1 MALIIHML
9 FPVIIVAKNLYFVNS
24 RKSAHPVM
32 NAINVA
38 TRFFALNC
46 LADVAVA
53 LNAVVCDGNVEM
65 ELALLILLLTCL
77 KLGDVDTR
85 TWFVLME
92 RCGGKLVGEKAT
104 AADAKKRYGSA
115 DFILELSGVL
125 DCITVAE
132 AIFNDYARAA
142 AAGLHLSCTWH
153 LAWRSVYELMARLH
167 A

>member
-46 LADVAVA
+46 LADVVAVA
-53 LNAVVCDGNVEM
+53 LNAVVFDGNVEI
-65 ELALLILLLTCL
+65 ELTSLILLLTCL
-77 KLGDVDTR
+77 KLLGEVDTR

-92 RCGGKLVGEKAT
+92 RCCGKLAGEKAT
-104 AADAKKRYGSA
+104 AADARKRYGSA
-115 DFILELSGVL
+115 DFIMELSG
-125 DCITVAE
+125 C
-132 AIFNDYARAA
+132 
-142 AAGLHLSCTWH
+142 
-153 LAWRSVYELMARLH
+153 
-167 A
+167 

>member
-1 MALIIHML
+1 ML

-32 NAINVA
+32 KAMNVA

-53 LNAVVCDGNVEM
+53 LSAVDFDGNVEM
-65 ELALLILLLTCL
+65 ELTLLILLLTCL
-77 KLGDVDTR
+77 KLGETR
-85 TWFVLME
+85 TWCVLME

-115 DFILELSGVL
+115 DFIVELSVK
-125 DCITVAE
+125 E
-132 AIFNDYARAA
+132 
-142 AAGLHLSCTWH
+142 
-153 LAWRSVYELMARLH
+153 
-167 A
+167 